1 MTAEGVLLCYTLE
14 RAAFNDLLGPIQDVW
29 RFEALRRV
37 PILFNLREP
46 QLFELA
52 RCMRDQKFA
61 AGQLVFRKGD
71 PGELLLLICRRMR
84 LSTAGCA
91 LFTS

>member
-1 MTAEGVLLCYTLE
+1 MTAEGLLVCYSLE

-37 PILFNLREP
+37 PILYNLKES
-46 QLFELA
+46 QLFDLA
-52 RCMRDQKFA
+52 RCMSDQKFT

-71 PGELLLLICRRMR
+71 PGMYPAQANAVTNLLDN
-84 LSTAGCA
+84 
-91 LFTS
+91 